1 MDLTE
6 DTEEIQ
12 NEMVVYTIY
21 STLYYHLSDDNAY
34 VLKVI
39 TCFCL
44 TILLNYARIRTQN
57 FKCKDKYY
65 NKSISSSHNWIFNFS
80 GIYIY

>member
-1 MDLTE
+1 MDL
-6 DTEEIQ
+6 TEEIQ
-12 NEMVVYTIY
+12 NEMLT
-21 STLYYHLSDDNAY
+21 YHLYNLQHVVLPLEYDNAY

-65 NKSISSSHNWIFNFS
+65 NKSISTSHNWIFNFS
-80 GIYIY
+80 GIY